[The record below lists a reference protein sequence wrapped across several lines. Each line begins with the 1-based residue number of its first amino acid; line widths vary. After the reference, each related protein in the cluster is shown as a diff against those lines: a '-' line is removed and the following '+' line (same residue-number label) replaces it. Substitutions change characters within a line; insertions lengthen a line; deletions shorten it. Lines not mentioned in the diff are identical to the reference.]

1 MRARR
6 LLILSLLL
14 GTCLVDGRTGA
25 RTINVVDLLDRYAAG
40 QFDAV
45 VQILT
50 TQTEFDPILK
60 QLERDG
66 PAWIVAADPRQR
78 ARRELTAATFAL
90 EAARAGQWREW
101 KIIQRQEPFEGT
113 GGGEPLQVLNVL
125 YWKAP
130 PLLIEWGCKLFRED
144 AKPRSIERWW
154 QLAALAVAQ
163 RSEDP
168 QFLVGDTNIGEGWQA
183 GEIGNIQDEIKHL
196 DHVRKRFP
204 KEMRFVLAE
213 GIARDR
219 DWFEDATAAYLALE
233 NDPDVGGEAMMRF
246 GAMQLRLRQVE
257 QALRNLH
264 RADGLTRDPYVVY
277 LARYFTGRALEQQNE
292 LEDAEDAYRGAAA
305 AIPHAQS
312 ASLALAALAFK
323 AGRHSEGHRLA
334 RGVLDANPAPI
345 DPWPAYVHADDR
357 FWPQLVGRL
366 RVEILK

>member
-6 LLILSLLL
+6 ILILSLLL

-25 RTINVVDLLDRYAAG
+25 RALKVVDLLDRYAAG

-45 VQILT
+45 VQILS
-50 TQTEFDPILK
+50 TQTEFDPILE

-66 PAWIVAADPRQR
+66 PAWIAAADPYER

-101 KIIQRQEPFEGT
+101 KIIQRQQGFQGLE
-113 GGGEPLQVLNVL
+113 VLNVL

-130 PLLIEWGCKLFRED
+130 PLLIEWGCKLLRQD
-144 AKPRSIERWW
+144 ATPRPIERWW

-168 QFLVGDTNIGEGWQA
+168 QFLVGDTNIGEGVAA

-204 KEMRFVLAE
+204 NEMRFLLAE

-219 DWFEDATAAYLALE
+219 DWVDDATTAYMALE
-233 NDPDVGGEAMMRF
+233 HEPDVGGEAMMRF
-246 GAMQLRLRQVE
+246 GAMQLRLRRVD
-257 QALRNLH
+257 QALKHLE
-264 RADGLTRDPYVVY
+264 RADRLTRDPYVVY
-277 LARYFTGRALEQQNE
+277 LARYFTGQALEQQNE

-312 ASLALAALAFK
+312 ATLALAALAFK
-323 AGRHSEGHRLA
+323 AGRHSEAHRLA
-334 RGVLDANPAPI
+334 GGMLNVNPAPV
-345 DPWPAYVHADDR
+345 DPWPAYMHADDR
-357 FWPQLVGRL
+357 FWPQLVGGFARGS
-366 RVEILK
+366 